1 MRRKS
6 VLPSSSR
13 PLFLASFQEVH
24 TGDGG
29 RATVAMAIGEREACK
44 ALLWMGRKER
54 RLYED
59 CQRLA
64 REDRGF

>member
-1 MRRKS
+1 
-6 VLPSSSR
+6 
-13 PLFLASFQEVH
+13 
-24 TGDGG
+24 
-29 RATVAMAIGEREACK
+29 MAIGEREARE
-44 ALLWMGRKER
+44 ALVWMGRKER